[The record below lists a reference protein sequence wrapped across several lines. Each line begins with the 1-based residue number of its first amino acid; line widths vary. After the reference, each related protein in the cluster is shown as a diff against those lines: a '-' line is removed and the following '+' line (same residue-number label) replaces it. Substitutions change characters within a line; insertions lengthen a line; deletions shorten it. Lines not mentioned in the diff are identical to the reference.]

1 LLHPLSLGQ
10 VQCSISPLCCPCVM
24 MVPCLFFSSVG
35 QLGFGCCSLA
45 QEMSSVIHYL
55 PCFGECLSSAHS
67 QPSCLSCVLIVCTE
81 ISSWP
86 LPLSLVYFQHSCPL
100 CYCARL
106 QFTVFIQVF
115 WGNQS
120 AQGLC
125 PEEFRVAC
133 DTHLFVLSA
142 YAQAGLEPVA
152 VAAVLAEAVAAMV
165 AEVVAAVR
173 NGSKFCHCNVLWGSF
188 P

>member
-1 LLHPLSLGQ
+1 
-10 VQCSISPLCCPCVM
+10 
-24 MVPCLFFSSVG
+24 
-35 QLGFGCCSLA
+35 
-45 QEMSSVIHYL
+45 
-55 PCFGECLSSAHS
+55 
-67 QPSCLSCVLIVCTE
+67 
-81 ISSWP
+81 
-86 LPLSLVYFQHSCPL
+86 
-100 CYCARL
+100 
-106 QFTVFIQVF
+106 
-115 WGNQS
+115 
-120 AQGLC
+120 
-125 PEEFRVAC
+125 VAC